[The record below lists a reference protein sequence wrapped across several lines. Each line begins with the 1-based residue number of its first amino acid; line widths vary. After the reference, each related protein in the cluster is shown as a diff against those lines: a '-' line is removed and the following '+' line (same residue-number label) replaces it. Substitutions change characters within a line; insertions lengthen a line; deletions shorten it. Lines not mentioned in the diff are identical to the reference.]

1 VSVATPLAVFSPGAI
16 IGLPGIMP
24 ASRINER
31 GTFIVCFTSGLANT
45 TPGYYIGQPITVTT
59 NIVNNVRIT
68 SWEVLSLDPA
78 GDDCFLVSV
87 TPILNTANNNVPR
100 SVVFNTTIDD
110 FTIRGT
116 FVVPGGLEADNYYVG
131 CLMYN
136 EDLNQYRRIISYN
149 AASRLAGL
157 DLSPTAGGPINVTWS
172 INDNYSIRKV
182 QPQSSGTLP
191 GGAVP
196 LPFNSTNSFFLP
208 PSTIVSVGDFIRFTS
223 GQHDNTVCRVTA
235 YTGNGL
241 INPPANIVTIDCILD
256 PIPVVSNTFEILQ
269 FTRDN
274 AVPFCYSGSVVSQ
287 QEMVCYEIRLVALIL
302 PNSKLVSGGRIAFYP
317 FVYVELQNVSASS
330 AGTKCVIDSNNP
342 HSGKMLFKAVVDDI
356 RDPFTTPF
364 VKLDG
369 NGAVQTVKFKPN
381 DNLKFGVYLP
391 DGRPMETIM
400 KDTFSPAPVNPLVQ
414 VSVIFELT
422 RL

>member
-1 VSVATPLAVFSPGAI
+1 
-16 IGLPGIMP
+16 
-24 ASRINER
+24 
-31 GTFIVCFTSGLANT
+31 
-45 TPGYYIGQPITVTT
+45 
-59 NIVNNVRIT
+59 
-68 SWEVLSLDPA
+68 
-78 GDDCFLVSV
+78 
-87 TPILNTANNNVPR
+87 
-100 SVVFNTTIDD
+100 
-110 FTIRGT
+110 
-116 FVVPGGLEADNYYVG
+116 
-131 CLMYN
+131 MYN

-149 AASRLAGL
+149 AALRLAGL
-157 DLSPTAGGPINVTWS
+157 DLSPAAGGRIDLWYPEEY
-172 INDNYSIRKV
+172 YSIRKV
-182 QPQSSGTLP
+182 QPQSFGIVP
-191 GGAVP
+191 GGVVP
-196 LPFNSTNSFFLP
+196 SPFNPANSFFLP
-208 PSTIVSVGDFIRFTS
+208 PGTVVSVGDFVRFIYPPDQPIYPPGPLNNKT
-223 GQHDNTVCRVTA
+223 CRVTS
-235 YTGNGL
+235 YTGNGS
-241 INPPANIVTIDCILD
+241 IDPPVPANIVTVDCILD
-256 PIPVVSNTFEILQ
+256 PIPDPAMRFEILQ

-391 DGRPMETIM
+391 DGRPMETIV
-400 KDTFSPAPVNPLVQ
+400 KDNFSPAPANPLVQ
-414 VSVIFELT
+414 VSAIFEVV